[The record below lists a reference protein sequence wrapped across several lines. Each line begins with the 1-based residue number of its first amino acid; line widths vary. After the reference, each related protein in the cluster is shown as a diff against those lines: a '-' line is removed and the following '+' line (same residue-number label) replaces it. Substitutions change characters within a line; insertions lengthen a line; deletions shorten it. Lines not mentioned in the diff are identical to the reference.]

1 MEAKKDYIETET
13 ELDFLELTLQRI
25 KKKEIKTD
33 FFSRIIHH
41 KYKGIIAKYKEREA
55 CLNFIDNF
63 FSKVMLTKKP
73 HPLSIYERLYLK
85 MINLT
90 KIRTTEFLKLKCSDF
105 IVKGDYCLV
114 ADKYLLFIPLFV
126 EAKGIAKDEGMFFK
140 RLELRVHRQ
149 RNERKKMRTL
159 DHVNRVFLKW
169 VGTFGIQQNEMRF
182 IFFIYLLHLGLYNA
196 AVANTLIK
204 PTYTLMEQL
213 GITT

>member
-1 MEAKKDYIETET
+1 M
-13 ELDFLELTLQRI
+13 
-25 KKKEIKTD
+25 
-33 FFSRIIHH
+33 
-41 KYKGIIAKYKEREA
+41 
-55 CLNFIDNF
+55 
-63 FSKVMLTKKP
+63 
-73 HPLSIYERLYLK
+73 
-85 MINLT
+85 
-90 KIRTTEFLKLKCSDF
+90 
-105 IVKGDYCLV
+105 
-114 ADKYLLFIPLFV
+114 ADKYLLFIPFFI

-182 IFFIYLLHLGLYNA
+182 IFFIYLLHLGLYNV

-213 GITT
+213 GIT